1 VSAPDVNPRLFSVSI
16 SFIFIS
22 YRTGIMIR
30 KTYRRRPSVESLES
44 MVLLS
49 GFSGATH
56 HAAPA
61 LLTKLPAASAVTNV
75 SGTLKG
81 TFTSAAGDGPYH
93 LTGSGAVSP
102 FGHTTVKGSYIV
114 SGPDYQLTGTLTL
127 TTSKGN
133 IVMDT
138 VVETT
143 EFGKLTS
150 PVSMTISNG
159 TKHFKGIGGSGS
171 GSLDF
176 MVRNPGSVKPS
187 GKFTLTVNLNV
198 TMPPS

>member
-1 VSAPDVNPRLFSVSI
+1 
-16 SFIFIS
+16 
-22 YRTGIMIR
+22 
-30 KTYRRRPSVESLES
+30 

-49 GFSGATH
+49 GFPATTH

-61 LLTKLPAASAVTNV
+61 LVAKLPDASTASNV

-102 FGHTTVKGSYIV
+102 FGHTTVKGSYVV

-133 IVMDT
+133 IVMDVAHT
-138 VVETT
+138 I
-143 EFGKLTS
+143 EFGNG
-150 PVSMTISNG
+150 PVSMTITKG
-159 TKHFKGIGGSGS
+159 TKHFKGIAGSGS
-171 GSLDF
+171 GSLDL
-176 MVRNPGSVKPS
+176 MARNPGSVKPS

-198 TMPPS
+198 TMPTK

>member
-1 VSAPDVNPRLFSVSI
+1 
-16 SFIFIS
+16 
-22 YRTGIMIR
+22 MIR
-30 KTYRRRPSVESLES
+30 RRYRLRPSVESLES
-44 MVLLS
+44 MILLS
-49 GFSGATH
+49 GFPATTH

-61 LLTKLPAASAVTNV
+61 LVTKLPAASTASNV

-81 TFTSAAGDGPYH
+81 TFTAHEGDGPYH
-93 LTGSGAVSP
+93 LTGKGPVSP
-102 FGHTTVKGSYIV
+102 LGHTTVKGSYVV
-114 SGPDYQLTGTLTL
+114 SGPNQLTGTLTL

-138 VVETT
+138 VVDTT
-143 EFGKLTS
+143 ELGRLPG
-150 PVSMTISNG
+150 PVSITITKG

-171 GSLDF
+171 GSLDL

-198 TMPPS
+198 TMPTG

>member
-1 VSAPDVNPRLFSVSI
+1 
-16 SFIFIS
+16 
-22 YRTGIMIR
+22 MIR
-30 KTYRRRPSVESLES
+30 KTCRLRPNVESLES

-49 GFSGATH
+49 SFAATTD

-93 LTGSGAVSP
+93 LTGRGAVSP
-102 FGHTTVKGSYIV
+102 FGHTTVKGSYVV
-114 SGPDYQLTGTLTL
+114 SGPNFELAGTLTL

-133 IVMDT
+133 IVLNT
-138 VVETT
+138 VVHTT
-143 EFGKLTS
+143 EFGKLPS
-150 PVSMTISNG
+150 PVSMTITKG

-171 GSLDF
+171 GSLDLT
-176 MVRNPGSVKPS
+176 VRNPGSVKPS
-187 GKFTLTVNLNV
+187 GKFTITVNLNV